1 VVEDSPSMRNLL
13 CEILAQTGGFEVR
26 CAKDPYEA
34 RSVIK
39 QFEPHVVTLDIEMP
53 KMDGI
58 TFLSNLMKL
67 YPLPVVMLSTLT
79 HRGSEATLL
88 ALEVGAVD
96 FIAKP
101 TLDENSISFA
111 NFAKELHEK
120 VMMAANSYDIV
131 RNKRS
136 RLAVK
141 NSTSAAIKERP
152 NMDGR
157 IIAIGASTGGIEAIK
172 LLLQSLPTW
181 MPPIV
186 ISQHVPS
193 FFSEKFAK
201 RLDSCLDLSIKQA
214 QQGDVLEQ
222 GCVYIAPGDY
232 HLEVQKRNGDFVCTL
247 HQLEK
252 VNMHRPSVDVMFS
265 SLLKIE
271 PSHVMLVLLTGM
283 GKDGAQGM
291 KTVVDNGACSIVQDE
306 ETSIVWG
313 MPGSA
318 AALGCAKYI
327 LPINDMSAKIQN
339 YFLK

>member
-1 VVEDSPSMRNLL
+1 MRNLL
-13 CEILAQTGGFEVR
+13 CEILAQSGDFDVR

-34 RSVIK
+34 RIVIK

-101 TLDENSISFA
+101 TLDENSVSFTK
-111 NFAKELHEK
+111 FAKELHEK
-120 VMMAANSYDIV
+120 IMMAANSYDIV
-131 RNKRS
+131 RNKR
-136 RLAVK
+136 
-141 NSTSAAIKERP
+141 NAIALKDRVQVGVADQP
-152 NMDGR
+152 KLDGR
-157 IIAIGASTGGIEAIK
+157 VIAVGASTGGIEAIK

-186 ISQHVPS
+186 ITQHVPS

-201 RLDSCLDLSIKQA
+201 RLNNCLDFNIKQA
-214 QQGDVLEQ
+214 EQGDVLKS

-232 HLEVQKRNGDFVCTL
+232 HLEVQKRNGELVCAL
-247 HQLEK
+247 NQLEK
-252 VNMHRPSVDVMFS
+252 VNMHRPSVDVMFN
-265 SLLKIE
+265 SLAALA
-271 PSHVMLVLLTGM
+271 PSHVMMVLLTGM

-291 KTVVDNGACSIVQDE
+291 NVVAEKGACSIVQDE
-306 ETSIVWG
+306 KTSIVWG

-318 AALGCAKYI
+318 VALGGVEHI
-327 LPINDMSAKIQN
+327 LPINEMSEKIQN